1 MHIPTLVILSQLA
14 LQRRRRGA
22 GVPRGALGVAE
33 GDGEHAAEGP
43 DAGDFGGLVG
53 DEVDEGTGPG
63 GPDLG
68 VVDGAG
74 RLGGGW

>member
-1 MHIPTLVILSQLA
+1 MHIPALVIFSQLA
-14 LQRRRRGA
+14 LQGRRRGA
-22 GVPRGALGVAE
+22 RVPRGAVGVAE

-43 DAGDFGGLVG
+43 DAGDLGGLMG

-68 VVDGAG
+68 VVDVSG
-74 RLGGGW
+74 RLAGGW